1 MTPAFLIPILLS
13 AHMMHFDPPDLVPG
27 KQIPQWDVLHYQK
40 DGEKQQTTVH
50 YQMFLPS
57 FFEKGEPLPLMLFL
71 HGSGERGK
79 DLDDVKQW
87 GPPRFLPDRPDFPFI
102 VVSPQCPRGQWWDI
116 EVLVAL
122 LDKLESTFA
131 IDPDAIVVTGLSMGG
146 YGAWSLAAAHPERF
160 AAIAPICGG
169 GDPATAGRL
178 VDLPIWNFHGSDDEV
193 VPEHKSLDIVEAIR
207 AAGGTRVKHTSYPG
221 VPHESWPIA
230 YSSDALWRWLLA
242 QRRGSQARPT
252 VSEQRLVA
260 AGANRPQIERALS
273 SGSANQRKAMRW
285 LVERMPVTDLQ
296 LLDSEFLIENVDLAV
311 KSRDASPWDLEIP
324 EEIFLDAVLPYA
336 SINEKRDRWRADFR
350 KRFLPLVEDT
360 DSPSMAAARLNQK
373 VFGLVGVKY
382 STKRPKADQSPYE
395 SMESGLASCTG
406 LSVILVDACRSVGIP
421 ARFVGTPLWS
431 DGSGNH
437 SWVEIWDDGWHFT
450 GAAEPTGDELD
461 RAWFTGRA
469 SGASRE
475 DPRNAVY
482 AVTWNES
489 PLTFPMVWA
498 PNNSTVGATD
508 VTDRYATPP
517 EPAKEV
523 SASVRFRIT
532 EGKKGARCIA
542 TIRVLGGG
550 GEVLFEGESRDESF
564 DANDHVTAELKA
576 DQKVIVV
583 AQNETSSLV
592 VSIQVNKGEQLVD
605 LDLTPRSSEDHST
618 EVIASLG
625 AIYSICGAEVDL
637 EQFPISSVPL
647 TKIDAQVAA
656 SMVWHSHAS
665 AIASGRIEEM
675 TSRVLTLG
683 ELKMPFWY
691 EVMGSAPQKGRSLWI
706 SMHGGG
712 GAPAEV
718 NDQQWDNQ
726 KRLYRPEEGV
736 YLAPRAPTNSW
747 NMWHQGHIDQFFDRL
762 IENLIVFEGVDPDRV
777 YILGYSAGGDGTY
790 QIGPRMAD
798 RWGAVAMMAGH
809 PNDARP
815 DSLRNTPFTLHMGG
829 KDEPYNRNGQAV
841 IWQEKLQ
848 KLQEEDPAGYP
859 HWVKIYPEKGH
870 WMDREDRAAIPWMA
884 KNSRNLRPS
893 RIVWQQD
900 DVTTKRFYWLQNDEP
915 VGRSRTVAEIDG
927 QKIKIVEAP
936 AGTRLTLRLDD
947 SMIDLDELIIVE
959 HGDRVLFEGS
969 IDRTISTI
977 ARTMG
982 ERGDP
987 IGIFHA
993 EITVEFPS
1001 KETSQ

>member
-13 AHMMHFDPPDLVPG
+13 AHMMQSDPPDLVPG
-27 KQIPQWDVLHYQK
+27 KQIPQWEVLHYQK
-40 DGEKQQTTVH
+40 DGEKQQATVH

-71 HGSGERGK
+71 HGAGERGK
-79 DLDDVKQW
+79 DLDDVKKW
-87 GPPRFLPDRPDFPFI
+87 GPPRFLADRPDFPFI

-146 YGAWSLAAAHPERF
+146 YGAWSLAAAQPDRF

-178 VDLPIWNFHGSDDEV
+178 VDLPIWNFHGSDDRV
-193 VPEHKSLDIVEAIR
+193 VPERKSLDIVEAIR
-207 AAGGTRVKHTSYPG
+207 AAGGTRIKHTSYAG
-221 VPHESWPIA
+221 VAHESWRIA
-230 YSSDALWRWLLA
+230 YQSDALWRWLLA
-242 QRRGSQARPT
+242 QRRGSDAEPM
-252 VSEQRLVA
+252 VSEQRLA
-260 AGANRPQIERALS
+260 EAGTNRPQMERALS
-273 SGSANQRKAMRW
+273 SGSADQRKAMRW
-285 LVERMPVTDLQ
+285 LVEQMPVTDLQ
-296 LLDSEFLIENVDLAV
+296 LLDSEFLIENVNLAV
-311 KSRDASPWDLEIP
+311 KSRDSSPWDLEIP
-324 EEIFLDAVLPYA
+324 EEIFLDGVLPYA
-336 SINEKRDRWRADFR
+336 SINERRDRWRADFR
-350 KRFLPLVEDT
+350 NRFLPLIEDT
-360 DSPSMAAARLNQK
+360 DSPSEAAARLNQK

-450 GAAEPTGDELD
+450 GAAEPTGDELN

-482 AVTWNES
+482 AVTWNDS
-489 PLTFPMVWA
+489 PITFPMIWA

-517 EPAKEV
+517 EPAKDV
-523 SASVRFRIT
+523 SAAVRFRIT
-532 EGKKGARCIA
+532 EGKEGARCVA

-592 VSIQVNKGEQLVD
+592 VSIQVNKGEQLVE
-605 LDLTPRSSEDHST
+605 LDLTPRSSEDHSA

-665 AIASGRIEEM
+665 VIASGRIEEM

-691 EVMGSAPQKGRSLWI
+691 EVKGPAPQKGRSLWI

-841 IWQEKLQ
+841 IWQEKLH

-859 HWVKIYPEKGH
+859 HWVKIYPDKGH

-893 RIVWQQD
+893 RVVWQQD
-900 DVTTKRFYWLQNDEP
+900 DVTTKRFYWLQDDEP
-915 VGRSRTVAEIDG
+915 VGRSRIVAEIDG
-927 QKIKIVEAP
+927 QKINIVEAP

-947 SMIDLDELIIVE
+947 SMIDLDAPIIVE

-987 IGIFHA
+987 VGIFHA